1 MQSYDLF
8 HAGQH
13 YAWILELSQ
22 KLLMHK
28 ANGEHFNKTEYQ
40 INTRLFNNAFCGLL
54 KLGYPYEISE
64 VEQIPY
70 FIFSI
75 DGKQYSCPLTTV
87 SNVLRDEFNQIAPDA
102 AAFVPQKKKR
112 KTDKKITE
120 SEKEASNTNAEHELP
135 KKLSNHEN
143 DSASAD
149 HIPQTEDLSMVSDM
163 KQQDNPE
170 PKKPNSDKNT
180 HTIVTKPEGDSIHNH
195 QENSPAH
202 GESSPHVQN
211 KKDQKEQASDIL
223 MSNGYTDL
231 NNISFP
237 LSTGRKNAQSLG
249 AETNMIEGGLI
260 CEPKEERRE
269 DSASLKQTDVK
280 EKQSV
285 QSSEKADSNNMVS
298 ENENPNIEPP
308 NPPQM
313 DDDFMLPPEDSDKDK
328 LTAQDPALS
337 VSNPLQEMNSS
348 AIEETPEVQSEQTEE
363 INETHSLPTGQ
374 YFKPKAHPVLI
385 EPVEEKNNTVIPSE
399 TSKVTENKKGL
410 FKLFRRE
417 KEDKHE
423 ITLEKEEENF
433 VTSDSHPANT
443 TMKPAPIETI
453 ARSIPEPE
461 RIQEE
466 KEIYDYSQDSGQLF
480 QRIHQVVVKP
490 RFGEAIV
497 SRARFIIWPT
507 RIISMHTGTTFADFL
522 VHITD
527 SAGNEQILCTDN
539 KVKQLGV
546 TVDGKQYLVYGIWNN
561 SVFESHVVLDGK
573 SASMFR
579 MEEEVQKQEPDNNY
593 GDVFLDQFRYEHKG
607 QPFHFIVPFLNGN
620 RGELNIP
627 IVGFVSIDGKKYTL
641 ERCEGN
647 TLQYRTRNNTEKIIR
662 GHWEKGK
669 FVFTIDDATKL
680 LWEDASN
687 SVI

>member
-1 MQSYDLF
+1 MQNYDLF

-22 KLLMHK
+22 KLLMHE
-28 ANGEHFNKTEYQ
+28 ANGERFNKTEYQ

-70 FIFSI
+70 FIFLI

-120 SEKEASNTNAEHELP
+120 SEKETSNTNAEHELP

-149 HIPQTEDLSMVSDM
+149 RIPKTEDKSIVPDM

-170 PKKPNSDKNT
+170 PKKLDSDKDT
-180 HTIVTKPEGDSIHNH
+180 RTIVTKPEGDSTHND
-195 QENSPAH
+195 QENPPVHRGSPQ
-202 GESSPHVQN
+202 VQN
-211 KKDQKEQASDIL
+211 KKDQKEQVSGIL

-231 NNISFP
+231 NDISFP

-249 AETNMIEGGLI
+249 AETNMIEGGPV
-260 CEPKEERRE
+260 CEPKV
-269 DSASLKQTDVK
+269 DNTSLKRTDII
-280 EKQSV
+280 EKQFT
-285 QSSEKADSNNMVS
+285 QIAEKADSNNMVS
-298 ENENPNIEPP
+298 ENPNIEPP

-363 INETHSLPTGQ
+363 TNEAHFLPTGQ
-374 YFKPKAHPVLI
+374 YFKPKAHPVLP
-385 EPVEEKNNTVIPSE
+385 EPEEKNNATIPSE

-423 ITLEKEEENF
+423 ITLEKEKENL
-433 VTSDSHPANT
+433 VTSDNHPANT
-443 TMKPAPIETI
+443 TIKPISIE
-453 ARSIPEPE
+453 AVAHSIPEPE
-461 RIQEE
+461 RKQEG
-466 KEIYDYSQDSGQLF
+466 KETYDYSQDSGQLF
-480 QRIHQVVVKP
+480 QHIHQVVVKP
-490 RFGEAIV
+490 RFGEAVV

-507 RIISMHTGTTFADFL
+507 RIISMHTGTVFADFL

-527 SAGNEQILCTDN
+527 SSGNEQILCTDN

-561 SVFESHVVLDGK
+561 SIFESHVVLDGK

-593 GDVFLDQFRYEHKG
+593 GDAFLDQFRYEHKG

-669 FVFTIDDATKL
+669 FVFTVDDATKL